1 MQKAPLPDSHINSN
15 NGNVVKRTR
24 RRRLLVPSTLTL
36 APLMVLLLIGTI
48 AADEQPERQ
57 MGGPSKEVAD
67 KQRSVNKSWLP
78 LLFDIMVDLFS
89 FYVQA
94 MTFVEDFG

>member
-1 MQKAPLPDSHINSN
+1 
-15 NGNVVKRTR
+15 
-24 RRRLLVPSTLTL
+24 
-36 APLMVLLLIGTI
+36 MVLLLIGTI